1 MSAEKYSHAPANT
14 EVPSFRNP
22 ESVGAGDV
30 TPILHFRNSDGL
42 KRQGIEMSRYPLEN
56 ASNPRDTDT
65 WVHVVLCENPDGGYS
80 YVEVKDGQEIETF
93 AIGDELL
100 LPQAKRGRGDESGE
114 QWRVASVKTTEAGV
128 SLVTIGKAGDA
139 THEGAPVTRI
149 VPQSLLRE
157 YATPL
162 DVCESDGNN
171 TIEKDRDDVSTRPL
185 GRVALQRSA

>member
-1 MSAEKYSHAPANT
+1 MPAEKYPHAPANT
-14 EVPSFRNP
+14 EVPSFRKS

-30 TPILHFRNSDGL
+30 TPILHFRNSDGVR
-42 KRQGIEMSRYPLEN
+42 RQGIEMSRYPLDK

-80 YVEVKDGQEIETF
+80 YVEVKDGQEIEMF

-100 LPQAKRGRGDESGE
+100 LPQSKRGRGDEADE

-128 SLVTIGKAGDA
+128 SLVTIGKTGDDA
-139 THEGAPVTRI
+139 RESSLVTRI
-149 VPQSLLRE
+149 MPQSMLRE
-157 YATPL
+157 YAMPL
-162 DVCESDGNN
+162 DAHESENS
-171 TIEKDRDDVSTRPL
+171 TIEKDRDDVPTRPL